1 MFDRAR
7 LLVQTGLYLG
17 AGAVYGLIRAI
28 AAPDGPTLEGA
39 LVAVDVQFLVPAA
52 AAALGATLRPVTGP
66 ARPWAA
72 AGACAATYALT
83 IAAAWALAGL
93 SGAVTPGAA
102 LGAAGF
108 GALRAA
114 VAGLLGTFIG
124 AQLRSLPGPTSGEPG
139 SS

>member
-17 AGAVYGLIRAI
+17 AGAVYGLVRAI
-28 AAPDGPTLEGA
+28 AAPEGPTLEGA

-52 AAALGATLRPVTGP
+52 AAALGAALRPVEGSG
-66 ARPWAA
+66 RPWGA
-72 AGACAATYALT
+72 AGACAATFALT
-83 IAAAWALAGL
+83 IAIAWALTGL
-93 SGAVTPGAA
+93 SGAVSPGAA

-124 AQLRSLPGPTSGEPG
+124 AQLRSLPRPEAGDEGG
-139 SS
+139 A

>member
-17 AGAVYGLIRAI
+17 AGAVYGLIRAV
-28 AAPDGPTLEGA
+28 AAPEGPTLAGA
-39 LVAVDVQFLVPAA
+39 LLAVDVQFLVPAA
-52 AAALGATLRPVTGP
+52 AAALGAALRPVHGP
-66 ARPWAA
+66 GRPWAA
-72 AGACAATYALT
+72 AGACALAFALT
-83 IAAAWALAGL
+83 IALAWALAGL
-93 SGAVTPGAA
+93 SGAVSPGAA

-124 AQLRSLPGPTSGEPG
+124 AQLRSLPGRAASDDGAP
-139 SS
+139 